1 MKFKIYDYDNKATTI
16 ETLDKPIQSILVTI
30 LSGDETGTIYFE
42 DGSNQLF
49 DASECRSTDYF
60 DGAYVIAGNE
70 VDKWNSINPH
80 VIKNEAKSYK
90 RYDAWRK
97 IKSEKQ

>member
-1 MKFKIYDYDNKATTI
+1 MNDMKFKIYDYDNKATTI

-60 DGAYVIAGNE
+60 DGANGIP
-70 VDKWNSINPH
+70 STLT
-80 VIKNEAKSYK
+80 
-90 RYDAWRK
+90 
-97 IKSEKQ
+97 